1 MAHGCAGS
9 WSSQNQ
15 VWLMPSAN
23 LSGSNERSVLIWYLS
38 GRRYATWPSHVNGCC
53 PLAAVRIPPQEAVY
67 PRWSFLMMTKAFPDW
82 RSPDS
87 FLRLIWLATTSQAGA
102 FESAVQPAVSC
113 PGGPLT

>member
-38 GRRYATWPSHVNGCC
+38 GRRYATWPSHVKGCG

-67 PRWSFLMMTKAFPDW
+67 PR
-82 RSPDS
+82 
-87 FLRLIWLATTSQAGA
+87 
-102 FESAVQPAVSC
+102 
-113 PGGPLT
+113 